1 LLESISITD
10 IGLKRKTNQDFVF
23 VSEEPVGKLPNLFI
37 VADGMGGHNA
47 GDFASKHSVDK
58 FVSHVKEST
67 SELPI
72 SIITEAI
79 EATNEYIIEKTEHNE
94 ELKGMGTTFVVATI
108 YDDHMYVANIG
119 DSRLYVIDD
128 NIRQIT
134 KDHSLVQEMVEKGKI
149 DQDDANSHPNKNVI
163 TRAIGASKRIVADF
177 FEVNLQKG
185 NIVLMCSDGLT
196 NMLSDKEIMSIVINN
211 LNRLD
216 IAIQSLVDRANEQ
229 GGKDNISIIIVKL

>member
-10 IGLKRKTNQDFVF
+10 IGLRRKTNQDFVF

-47 GDFASKHSVDK
+47 GDFASKYSVDK
-58 FVSHVKEST
+58 FVNHVKENT
-67 SELPI
+67 SDLPI
-72 SIITEAI
+72 SIITEAL
-79 EATNEYIIEKTEHNE
+79 EATNESIIEKTKHNE
-94 ELKGMGTTFVVATI
+94 ELKGTGTTFVVATI
-108 YDDHMYVANIG
+108 FDDQLYVANVG
-119 DSRLYVIDD
+119 DSRLYIIDD
-128 NIRQIT
+128 EIKQIT
-134 KDHSLVQEMVEKGKI
+134 KDHSLVQEMIEKGKI
-149 DQDDANSHPNKNVI
+149 DQDDVSSHPNKNVI

-196 NMLSDKEIMSIVINN
+196 NMLDDEEIMNIVVNN
-211 LNRLD
+211 SNRLD
-216 IAIQSLVDRANEQ
+216 VAIQSLIDRANEQ